1 MRFKDIIVHNA
12 LKRHLAEGIDKG
24 RISHAQL
31 FSGAVGVGTLPLAI
45 AYAQYL
51 NCTSRHDGD
60 SCGECPSCIKMQQLA
75 HPDLHFVFPVN
86 KQGKKSGEVVLSADF
101 MPLWREMVEESGG
114 YFTRQEWYDRLDL
127 GKTLRG
133 IISAREADE
142 IIRRLQFKSYESEYK
157 ITIIWQPETMNDE
170 AANKILKI
178 LEEPWDKTLFLLVSE
193 RTDLLL
199 PTIISRTQE
208 VAVKRLQNE
217 DLMELGREMVQTG
230 AQIDEQ
236 QLLNTARLAAGDVIE
251 WRRLMGGTEDTMRK
265 EAFEKFCS
273 LMRLSYN
280 DKHLELMDWADDVA
294 QLSREQQRSMLLH
307 AARLLRESYM
317 LHAGLGQISYL
328 WGEEAKFCQNFA
340 PFIGNQNIEYLI
352 SEIET
357 ALRQVSQNGN
367 SRIIFT
373 HFALAVSKQI
383 NRLK

>member
-1 MRFKDIIVHNA
+1 MRFKDIIGHET
-12 LKRHLAEGIDKG
+12 LKRHLAESIDKG

-101 MPLWREMVEESGG
+101 MPMWREMVEESGG

-251 WRRLMGGTEDTMRK
+251 WRRLMGGTEDAMRK

-307 AARLLRESYM
+307 AARLLRERYM

-352 SEIET
+352 SEIES

>member
-1 MRFKDIIVHNA
+1 MRFKDIIGHNA
-12 LKRHLAEGIDKG
+12 LKRHLAESIDKG

-31 FSGAVGVGTLPLAI
+31 FSGAAGVGTLPLAI

-60 SCGECPSCIKMQQLA
+60 SCGVCPSCIKMQQLA
-75 HPDLHFVFPVN
+75 HPDLHFVLPVN

-251 WRRLMGGTEDTMRK
+251 WRRLMGGTEDAMRK

>member
-1 MRFKDIIVHNA
+1 MRFKDIIGHET
-12 LKRHLAEGIDKG
+12 LKRHLAESIDKG

-31 FSGAVGVGTLPLAI
+31 FSGAAGVGTLPLAI

-60 SCGECPSCIKMQQLA
+60 SCGVCPSCIKMQQLA

-251 WRRLMGGTEDTMRK
+251 WRRLMGGAEDAMRK

>member
-1 MRFKDIIVHNA
+1 MRFKDIIGHNA
-12 LKRHLAEGIDKG
+12 LKRHLAESIDKG

-31 FSGAVGVGTLPLAI
+31 FSGAAGVGTLPLAI

-60 SCGECPSCIKMQQLA
+60 SCGVCPSCIKMQQLA

-251 WRRLMGGTEDTMRK
+251 WRRLMGGAEDAMRK

-328 WGEEAKFCQNFA
+328 WGKEAKFCQNFA